1 MAKSDLRRERLNKI
15 RDKIEKKTSV
25 NRKKVEVTKT
35 EESSFMAESFP
46 IIIIGIII
54 VVFLVFYFLFN
65 TYKEVMKV
73 DNDGF
78 LLNTN
83 TLILGSKKTENDSNL
98 INTVVVKENDLIYV
112 NSFNH
117 FVDSKKEET
126 VNIEYPLFFNDGLS
140 IKNYNS
146 SVNLI
151 NNKFERTTG
160 YEGLVFSY
168 GKAFDSF
175 DYTQIDKEKYLL
187 LSYSDNVMINLYDVE
202 IKTSIN
208 KYNIPVN
215 SFMYFEENSIS
226 YYERNASGFTYKTIE
241 DVDFNSTI
249 TFYYTGGNE
258 KYEFTYE
265 AFLKGIDTLYIKDF
279 VVPDEPVEPD
289 KPIEKPE
296 EPKPSDKPNV
306 NPDDEFVWE
315 KPSVYISDIKPNVYS
330 LSAKLTVNDPAGV
343 IVKAPTF
350 TFYRNNKTFLRRTY
364 YSSANM
370 SINGLVGETTFT
382 MVGTYTYLA
391 EDMKTRIVVTFY
403 SNKITTGS
411 LDSLEPITLSFENGR
426 IYPKMIEIKDV
437 KVSSDLTAEAI
448 KGVSKIALEV
458 GDKQFFLN
466 NVQIGSII
474 NGIETLIT
482 TPESLSS
489 SSTIDYIFKFYDRED
504 NEIKLTNPAGRT
516 RTSKRAPNVS
526 IRVKDTQIDSVTLAI
541 SQKNED
547 NIVLH
552 NFIYVLTKSN
562 GEVVKQ
568 EKVTGDTIQL
578 TDLDPD
584 QIFVVTLYA
593 DMDID
598 DGRGIQ
604 KKQELASVSFTSK
617 PITTLGYINLNMEIE
632 NTTDTNISFKTNINL
647 KKTNSI
653 LINLLK
659 QFKVDLYDESGKNH
673 IRTEYISG
681 EKIAKLKNGE
691 YIDYVISNLDSNTT
705 YKMVIT
711 TFVQQGSTKYEL
723 GTTQSVEYFTTHKI
737 PAKVYIT
744 NSFTT
749 ETMTDFDIRI
759 IDVDDTIQSD
769 FVRLEFRD
777 KDKKIIDT
785 RKISVNKVEADRI
798 TYNNLKTNQFYN
810 IYVYADGYN
819 ETNLSSN
826 YKSKYLLAERSVYTE
841 SGISGKIELVSSLRV
856 PTGPN
861 IGDLRSEVKWSQM
874 LNYYNIPK
882 TIDEDGHMHI
892 YSKTGASAYT
902 YDLSEYHGEIVTVS
916 FKARAINP
924 TKKGSIYFTNWMSGT
939 TSGNYSR
946 ELTELNSDNFKS
958 FTYTVMVGNYNSFTS
973 MENVFPPITDM
984 TNGKCQGDAVGFYI
998 SGGTDEMSE
1007 YEIKDFS
1014 VHVQYSHKPYE
1025 FDENIVLEQGSWGT
1039 NVKPEL
1045 AKTDTDK
1052 RIRMNTPI
1060 FLEGGKRYR
1069 FDFDNNNN
1077 FTMYMYLFDAATGKH
1092 KQSIGWYRTGASIYV
1107 ADDAYVRVMFR
1118 YRDEAGTIKP
1128 DDINNFRIT
1137 QYTNNNLTGYSD
1149 FTYDLI
1155 TKAKVNLSD
1164 KRDEITNDD
1173 YYIKIYENDVE
1184 VISYNYQELAENST
1198 IENVIKELT
1207 LFENKEYNVELGIM
1221 IRDRYYNLSN
1231 FELSTKDEVLG
1242 ISTTTDWLFIQP
1254 YGNYILLNDLDFQ
1267 DFTTRILGEGYR
1279 YFHGVIDFQGY
1290 TIRQYSEKTD
1300 GTANTSYHRINR
1312 IEEDA
1317 VLKNLVLDV
1326 HLNNQLLNGNI
1337 YGFVRYNYGTI
1348 ENVVLNVHDTMNHE
1362 LPQKLYGLVVSY
1374 NYLKGKIN
1382 NFVVNL
1388 NGGMHLYAESG
1399 LLAYYNYGTISN
1411 GYMYGG
1417 DVTVDFPL
1425 VSGSNRVLG
1434 VLTRYNGP
1442 MSVMENVFSNISVN
1456 FPNNSS
1462 YDVAGILTYET
1473 YGTLRNAYVYG
1484 DTNPKQEKIGPIVRS
1499 DASTAKYKNIYYL
1512 SKNIYTSEFQTKAS
1526 FSSLYDKDFQYNV
1539 LGDQFIIDEMIE
1551 LGYYPQVKYTSNK
1564 MPKQDYIELPIV
1576 EVDDYADIIYM
1587 NVVDSET
1594 DSATISVSIN
1604 NPLGE
1609 EITDISITNL
1619 SSEIIS
1625 QAYKDG
1631 KTELMLRVFNP
1642 SVYKSKYP
1650 VYSITSTSA
1659 NGYLSTRKYD
1669 DGEKYL
1675 LVDMYKKINSITDF
1689 TNINKGLDQNY
1700 ILMTDLDFSGYSGFY
1715 INNFSGKFEGNNHT
1729 IKNVNL
1735 IQSGKNGLFNA
1746 VYGTM
1751 QNLTFENIYKNNSAG
1766 YHALIAVSNRY
1777 GKFYNVHVKNMTIE
1791 IGENIKNSNMYV
1803 GALIGNANQANI
1815 SYCSATDI
1823 TIKSVSESV
1832 GMNVGGLVGYGYGM
1846 FISNSFAQNVN
1857 IDIQNSVSTNGVGGL
1872 VGREAWGAVG
1882 HITNSYAT
1890 GSIKSN
1896 SSYIGGLVG
1905 QAQGYISDSWSS
1917 VDIVGDM
1924 TYLGGITSLVRQNDD
1939 AIQRSLYLGNMYSSS
1954 TDQYMHRIAG
1964 NYKSPDYNYAMSSNL
1979 INGVISEE
1987 NYGETILDYNEYLK
2001 EETYNTIF
2009 DSDAYDYSGVSSGIL
2024 PKLYAIDGETLLPN
2038 QRDNYIY
2045 KNMFNVNKMVM
2056 DKHANSVTVTLY
2068 LDNPDNYTLTNVTV
2082 EDASVEIKRNASENG
2097 ISVLEFELTPELFFD
2112 SYRLSSL
2119 SYIDSDGEEITLD
2132 RNIRLDAVFY
2142 KTLST
2147 YDDWQKVSS
2156 NIAENYLLINDLDFT
2171 GKTKI
2176 KTNVMFNRL
2185 ETPGGNLEYSIK
2197 NINLDFPTAGNYHAL
2212 IQRISTAVTNIKFE
2226 NITIT
2231 DKTSGTQSNVNVIM
2245 YNYGSIKNLKFNNI
2259 TIDAPNKYYVGSIGT
2274 HYGYTLN
2281 DVELNNINING
2292 LRYVGSLISYADN
2305 NVNAVYDNVV
2315 AKNITINAYK
2325 VGTVMAERIGGIFGE
2340 FRNGHNKN
2348 DKPVYT
2354 NFHISDSN
2362 INSDGNYVG
2371 GIGGLGEGSHCSVT
2385 NVNVTGNSYVGGF
2398 AGGQRG
2404 TYHYDNI
2411 VKDSEVSGLTSN
2423 IGGIYGNAGYVY
2435 DSFVENVKVYGLNVT
2450 TENVGGI
2457 SGYNGIVQRCGVM
2470 DTTVT
2475 NAGIKTGGVIG
2486 FTSGH
2491 HVYHSFVRDTTVT
2504 GYDKVGGLVG
2514 QVSGGGAIRYDRVFN
2529 TNVIATNNFAG
2540 GAYGYFYNDNT
2551 YGSYNEGYAE
2561 DLAIESVN
2569 VQAKY
2574 YAGGFMGGL
2583 NDEIYY
2589 SQRIREL
2596 FFEGTVNATGGQY
2609 YGIASGDDHNGELL
2623 KQPRIYAYERS
2634 LVNGNEVKN
2643 SIKEESVIN
2652 SNILDT
2658 VSFLPGYVNSSD
2670 GSVSYNES
2678 DINALYS
2685 DFILLEKNKTYEF
2698 NYDYILLPDAYQVYI
2713 YTTAKIYAGTITN
2726 GAADTYFG
2734 TTYSPSYATTLKFNV
2749 HQDCYIRINIT
2760 RKDRVNE
2767 LILKQI
2773 DNPKGV
2779 TKNNLLNATEMREEI
2794 TWGTVIGS
2802 SSTNVNSTKL
2812 NFHGSY
2818 WDFSPINQELSYVSI
2833 NDLTAYGHTASGRVS
2848 SLTTNGLVLGG
2859 YEEDRDSYL
2868 KIPSYNVPNSPITVS
2883 TRFKVSASKNY
2894 GHIFSSKNSEKQY
2907 GFGVFMHGM
2916 QIYVTLDNSHYAT
2929 GYYVPYNVPI
2939 DLSVVYFDKTI
2950 IVYVNGNQIYKNE
2963 NTRFRTIYSSYDTYI
2978 GYDRNYGASNTGH
2991 RFIGTIYDLKVFS
3004 RALDET
3010 EIQNNLIYSS
3020 GIMDA
3025 TGLDLHYDFTK
3036 TNKEYTAYYPLQKSN
3051 NATYPILN
3059 QTLHELPDGT
3069 KALENL
3075 PLLSTSKF
3083 GLESLSNNYHIYS
3096 SGIDTIN
3103 LEFDELSDDLSF
3115 VYKINDKEYSIKVE
3129 NRVYTLYYDYKS
3141 DIEII
3146 LKNTFSSKSIK
3157 LNKDDL
3163 SKHILY
3169 KDENYYVL
3177 DEDNNLYK
3185 NNKLLVND
3193 VIHLYGNLA
3202 LLNNGK
3208 IYNLDNDNILNNNS
3222 NIGILSKAIP
3232 LKSYVVNDS
3241 LIETYYNFTS
3251 INDEIMDSRMY
3262 IKDNHVYLF
3271 NTINT
3276 LNDNVVYNIYNTEE
3290 YQLALNE
3297 DGTLSSYKAPIKYP
3311 DSFAN
3316 ANINEIAFDE
3326 DSNDTIIMV
3335 RYNSSNVLIFDY
3347 VTGKELY
3354 NIGDEMT
3361 VDIFDYLF
3369 SSFSTNTYSLN
3380 NMSSEYKKSK
3390 EFMEL
3395 INDSTNNNI
3404 NDVLDN
3410 YVSSSNETSNLLRSE
3425 YVSVYN
3431 SSTNSYDIYN
3441 VNDVIKNNDDK
3452 IETYVDE
3459 DNKIVVKENENKN
3472 NHVVEG
3478 IHPLSDKVK
3487 SNFVLYDYFYN
3498 NKSNSNIKDNK
3509 NIIYIAIISLVV
3521 INLFVLSYIYGRK
3534 EKVYEK

>member
-1 MAKSDLRRERLNKI
+1 MAKKDLRSERLNKI
-15 RDKIEKKTSV
+15 RDKIDKKTSV
-25 NRKKVEVTKT
+25 SRKKINNTKT
-35 EESSFMAESFP
+35 EDYSFMSESFP

-54 VVFLVFYFLFN
+54 VLFLVFYFLFN

-83 TLILGSKKTENDSNL
+83 TLILGSKKTENDSDL
-98 INTVVVKENDLIYV
+98 INTVDVKENDLIYV
-112 NSFNH
+112 NTFRH
-117 FVDSKKEET
+117 YVDSSKEEA

-146 SVNLI
+146 NVNLI
-151 NNKFERTTG
+151 NNKFDRSTG

-175 DYTQIDKEKYLL
+175 DYTQIDQENYLL
-187 LSYSDNVMINLYDVE
+187 LSYTDNVMINLYDVE
-202 IKTSIN
+202 VKTTVN

-215 SFMYFEENSIS
+215 SFMYFEENNIS
-226 YYERNASGFTYKTIE
+226 YYERTKSGFVYKVIE
-241 DVDFNSTI
+241 DVDFNSMI

-258 KYEFTYE
+258 RYEFTYE
-265 AFLKGIDTLYIKDF
+265 TFLKGIDTLYIKDF
-279 VVPDEPVEPD
+279 IVPEEPIEPE

-296 EPKPSDKPNV
+296 DSKPSDKPNV
-306 NPDDEFVWE
+306 NPDEEFVWK
-315 KPSVYISDIKPNVYS
+315 KPSVYISDVKPNVYS
-330 LSAKLTVNDPAGV
+330 LNAKLVVNDPAGV

-350 TFYRNNKTFLRRTY
+350 TFYKNNKTFLRRTY
-364 YSSANM
+364 YNSANM
-370 SINGLVGETTFT
+370 SISGLVGETTFT

-403 SNKITTGS
+403 SNKVTTGS

-426 IYPKMIEIKDV
+426 IYPKMIEVKNV
-437 KVSSDLTAEAI
+437 KVTSDLKAEAI
-448 KGVSKIALEV
+448 KGVSKVGLQV
-458 GDKQFFLN
+458 GDKEFFLN

-474 NGIETLIT
+474 NGIETLIS

-489 SSTIDYIFKFYDRED
+489 SSTIDYVFKFYDRED
-504 NEIKLTNPAGRT
+504 NEIKLTNPGGRT

-526 IRVKDTQIDSVTLAI
+526 IRVKDTQIDSVILSI

-547 NIVLH
+547 NIALH
-552 NFIYVLTKSN
+552 NYIYVVSKSN
-562 GEVVKQ
+562 GEVIKQ
-568 EKVTGDTIQL
+568 ENVNGDLIEL
-578 TDLDPD
+578 TNLDPD

-598 DGRGIQ
+598 DGRGVQ

-632 NTTDTNISFKTNINL
+632 KTTDTTISFKTNINL

-653 LINLLK
+653 LLNLLK
-659 QFKVDLYDESGKNH
+659 QFKVDLYDESGKEH

-691 YIDYVISNLDSNTT
+691 YIDYVISNLNSNTT

-723 GTTQSVEYFTTHKI
+723 GTTQSIEYFTTHKI

-759 IDVDDTIQSD
+759 IDVDNTIQSE

-777 KDKKIIDT
+777 KDKKIIDS
-785 RKISVNKVEADRI
+785 RKLSINKIEADRI
-798 TYNNLKTNQFYN
+798 TYNNLKTNEFYN

-856 PTGPN
+856 PNGTN

-874 LNYYNIPK
+874 LNHYNIPK
-882 TIDEDGHMHI
+882 TIDEEGHMHI
-892 YSKTGASAYT
+892 YSKTAASAYT
-902 YDLSEYHGEIVTVS
+902 FDLSEYHGEIVTVS
-916 FKARAINP
+916 FKVRAINP
-924 TKKGSIYFTNWMSGT
+924 TKKGALYFTNYMSG
-939 TSGNYSR
+939 SSNGNYGR

-958 FTYTVMVGNYNSFTS
+958 FSYTVMVGNYNSYTS
-973 MENVFPPITDM
+973 MENVFPPNIDV
-984 TNGKCQGDAVGFYI
+984 TNGKCQGDAVGFLI

-1007 YEIKDFS
+1007 YEIKDFN
-1014 VHVQYSHKPYE
+1014 VYVQYSHTPYE
-1025 FDENIVLEQGSWGT
+1025 YNEDIVIEQGSWS
-1039 NVKPEL
+1039 NNANLEL
-1045 AKTDTDK
+1045 AKSDSD
-1052 RIRMNTPI
+1052 RRVRMSEQI

-1069 FDFDNNNN
+1069 FDFDNNTT
-1077 FTMYMYLFDAATGKH
+1077 FTTYMYLHDAVTGKYYAAY
-1092 KQSIGWYRTGASIYV
+1092 GWYRTGVSIFV
-1107 ADDAYVRVMFR
+1107 PKDSYVRIMFR
-1118 YRDEAGTIKP
+1118 YRDETGTIKP

-1137 QYTNNNLTGYSD
+1137 QYKNNELSGYTD

-1155 TKAKVNLSD
+1155 TKAKINLAD

-1173 YYIKIYENDVE
+1173 YYIKIYENNQE
-1184 VISYNYQELAENST
+1184 VLSYNYQELTENSSL
-1198 IENVIKELT
+1198 ENVIKELT
-1207 LFENKEYNVELGIM
+1207 LFENKDYVVELGIM
-1221 IRDRYYNLSN
+1221 IRDRYYALSN

-1242 ISTTTDWLFIQP
+1242 ISTLTDWLFIQP
-1254 YGNYILLNDLDFQ
+1254 YGHYILLNDLDFR
-1267 DFTTRILGEGYR
+1267 DFSGRILGEGYR

-1290 TIRQYSEKTD
+1290 AVNQYSENSD
-1300 GTANTSYHRINR
+1300 GTANGSYYRITR

-1317 VLKNLVLDV
+1317 VLKNLVINA

-1348 ENVVLNVHDTMNHE
+1348 ENVVLNIDDTMNHE
-1362 LPQKLYGLVVSY
+1362 LPQKLYGLVVHN
-1374 NYLKGKIN
+1374 NYLKGKIK
-1382 NFVVNL
+1382 NFVINL

-1399 LLAYYNYGTISN
+1399 LLAYNNYGTISN

-1425 VSGSNRVLG
+1425 VTGSNRSFG

-1442 MSVMENVFSNISVN
+1442 MSMMENIFSNINVN
-1456 FPNNSS
+1456 FPNNST
-1462 YDVAGILTYET
+1462 YDVTGILAYET

-1484 DTNPKQEKIGPIVRS
+1484 DTNPSQEKIGPIVRS
-1499 DASTAKYKNIYYL
+1499 DAATAKYNNIYYL
-1512 SKNIYTSEFQTKAS
+1512 SKNIYTSAFQTKAS

-1539 LGDQFIIDEMIE
+1539 LGDQFVIDEMIE
-1551 LGYYPQVKYTSNK
+1551 LGFYPQIKYTSNK
-1564 MPKQDYIELPIV
+1564 MPKQDYIELPVV

-1594 DSATISVSIN
+1594 DSANISVSIN

-1619 SSEIIS
+1619 STEIIS
-1625 QAYKDG
+1625 QTYQDG

-1642 SVYKSKYP
+1642 AVYKSKYA

-1735 IQSGKNGLFNA
+1735 VQAGKNGLFNA

-1766 YHALIAVSNRY
+1766 YHAIIALSNRY
-1777 GKFYNVHVKNMTIE
+1777 GKFYNVHVKNMIIE
-1791 IGENIKNSNMYV
+1791 IGENVKNSNMYV

-1846 FISNSFAQNVN
+1846 FLSNSFAQNVN

-1872 VGREAWGAVG
+1872 VGREAWGGVG

-1890 GSIKSN
+1890 GSIYSN
-1896 SSYIGGLVG
+1896 SSYTGGLVG

-1917 VDIVGDM
+1917 VDVVSDM
-1924 TYLGGITSLVRQNDD
+1924 TYLGGITSYVRQNAD
-1939 AIQRSLYLGNMYSSS
+1939 AVQRSLYLGNLYSSS
-1954 TDQYMHRIAG
+1954 TDQYMHRILG
-1964 NYKSPDYNYAMSSNL
+1964 NYVSPASNYAMSSNL
-1979 INGVISEE
+1979 INGLISEE
-1987 NYGETILDYNEYLK
+1987 TNGETILDYNDYLN
-2001 EETYNTIF
+2001 EDTYRTIF
-2009 DSDAYDYSGVSSGIL
+2009 EGDAFDYSQVSSGIL
-2024 PKLYAIDGETLLPN
+2024 PKLYDKDGKTLLPN

-2045 KNMFNVNKMVM
+2045 KNLFNVNKLVM

-2068 LDNPDNYTLTNVTV
+2068 LDNPDNYVLTNVV
-2082 EDASVEIKRNASENG
+2082 VDDASVEIKRNASENG

-2119 SYIDSDGEEITLD
+2119 SYIDDDGEEVTID
-2132 RNIRLDAVFY
+2132 RNIRLDAIFY

-2147 YDDWQKVSS
+2147 YDDWQKVSTTV
-2156 NIAENYLLINDLDFT
+2156 AENYLLINNLDFT
-2171 GKTKI
+2171 GKAKV
-2176 KTNVMFNRL
+2176 KTNLMFNRL
-2185 ETPGGNLEYSIK
+2185 ETPGDNLKYSIK
-2197 NINLDFPTAGNYHAL
+2197 NINLEYNQAGNYHAL
-2212 IQRISTAVTNIKFE
+2212 IQKISTAISNINFE

-2231 DKTSGTQSNVNVIM
+2231 DKTAGNQSNVNIIM
-2245 YNYGSIKNLKFNNI
+2245 YNYGSIRNLKFDNI
-2259 TIDAPNKYYVGSIGT
+2259 TIDAPSKYYVGSIGT

-2281 DVELNNINING
+2281 NVELNNVTITG
-2292 LRYVGSLISYADN
+2292 LRYVGSFLSYAAN
-2305 NVNAVYDNVV
+2305 TVNDKYDNVV
-2315 AKNITINAYK
+2315 AKNITINSYQ
-2325 VGTVMAERIGGIFGE
+2325 VGNVIPERIGGIFGE
-2340 FRNGHNKN
+2340 FRSNYNFG

-2362 INSDGNYVG
+2362 INSDGKYVG
-2371 GIGGLGEGSHCSVT
+2371 GISGIGDGSYCSVD
-2385 NVNVTGNSYVGGF
+2385 NVKVTGRSNVGGYVGS
-2398 AGGQRG
+2398 QRG
-2404 TYHYDNI
+2404 TYHYGNT
-2411 VKDSEVSGLTSN
+2411 VKNSEISGIDAS
-2423 IGGIYGNAGYVY
+2423 IGGLYGSAGYVY
-2435 DSFVENVKVYGLNVT
+2435 DSFADNVKVYGLDIDT
-2450 TENVGGI
+2450 TYVGGI
-2457 SGYNGIVQRCGVM
+2457 SGYNGIIQRSGVM
-2470 DTTVT
+2470 
-2475 NAGIKTGGVIG
+2475 NSKIINSGIQTGGIIG
-2486 FTSGH
+2486 YTAGH
-2491 HVYHSFVRDTTVT
+2491 HVYHSFIRDSIIT

-2514 QVSGGGAIRYDRVFN
+2514 EAYGGGAVRYDRVFN

-2540 GAYGYFYNDNT
+2540 GIYGYFHNVDNF
-2551 YGSYNEGYAE
+2551 GSYNEGYAE
-2561 DLAIESVN
+2561 DVAVENVN
-2569 VQAKY
+2569 VQSKY

-2583 NDEIYY
+2583 ESDIYY
-2589 SQRIREL
+2589 APRIREL
-2596 FFEGTVNATGGQY
+2596 FFAGTVNATGGSY

-2623 KQPRIYAYERS
+2623 RQPRIYAYERS
-2634 LVNGNEVKN
+2634 LINGNEVKN
-2643 SIKEESVIN
+2643 NIKEESIVN
-2652 SNILDT
+2652 SNIFDT
-2658 VSFLPGYVNSSD
+2658 VSFFPGYVNSN

-2678 DINALYS
+2678 DINAVYS
-2685 DFILLEKNKTYEF
+2685 DFIFLEKNKHYEL
-2698 NYDYILLPDAYQVYI
+2698 NLDYILVPDAYQVYI

-2726 GAADTYFG
+2726 GAADTYLG
-2734 TTYSPSYATTLKFNV
+2734 TTHAVSYVDTVRFTV
-2749 HQDCYIRINIT
+2749 HQDCFIRINIT

-2767 LILKQI
+2767 LVLKQVDI
-2773 DNPKGV
+2773 PRGV
-2779 TKNNLLNATEMREEI
+2779 TKNNLLNAIEMREEI
-2794 TWGTVIGS
+2794 TWGTAIGAAGTS
-2802 SSTNVNSTKL
+2802 INATKL

-2833 NDLTAYGHTASGRVS
+2833 NDLTAYGHTASGQVS
-2848 SLTTNGLVLGG
+2848 SLTTNGLTLAG
-2859 YEEDRDSYL
+2859 YETDRDSYL
-2868 KIPSYNVPNSPITVS
+2868 KIPSYNIPDSPITLS
-2883 TRFKVSASKNY
+2883 TRFKALASKNY
-2894 GHIFSSKNSEKQY
+2894 GYIFSSKNNTSLF
-2907 GFGVFMHGM
+2907 GFGLFVHSM
-2916 QIYVTLDNSHYAT
+2916 QLYVTLDNSHYGT
-2929 GYYVPYNVPI
+2929 GYYIPYNVPV
-2939 DLSVVYFDKTI
+2939 DVSVVYYDKTL
-2950 IVYVNGNQIYKNE
+2950 IVYVNGNQVYKNE
-2963 NTRFRTIYSSYDTYI
+2963 NTRYRTTYTSYDTYI
-2978 GYDRNYGASNTGH
+2978 GYDNNYAKNNTNY
-2991 RFIGTIYDLKVFS
+2991 RFIGTIYDLKLFN
-3004 RALDET
+3004 RALDES
-3010 EIQNNLIYSS
+3010 EIQNNLVYSS
-3020 GIMDA
+3020 GIIDS
-3025 TGLDLHYDFTK
+3025 TGLELYYDFTK

-3051 NATYPILN
+3051 NATWPILN
-3059 QTLHELPDGT
+3059 QTLNEMPDGS
-3069 KALENL
+3069 ALENIQ
-3075 PLLSTSKF
+3075 LLSTSMF
-3083 GLESLSNNYHIYS
+3083 GSGNNSNNYHIYS

-3103 LEFDELSDDLSF
+3103 LEFNELSDDLSF
-3115 VYKINDKEYSIKVE
+3115 TYKINDKEYTTKVDK
-3129 NRVYTLYYDYKS
+3129 RVYTLYYDYKS
-3141 DIEII
+3141 DIEITLNSAFNSEI
-3146 LKNTFSSKSIK
+3146 IK
-3157 LNKDDL
+3157 LNSDDL

-3169 KDENYYVL
+3169 RKGNYYVL
-3177 DEDNNLYK
+3177 DEENKLYK

-3193 VIHLYGNLA
+3193 VVHLYGDLA

-3208 IYNLDNDNILNNNS
+3208 IYNLNDDNILNNNS
-3222 NIGILSKAIP
+3222 NLGILSKSIP
-3232 LKSYVVNDS
+3232 LKTYVLNDS
-3241 LIETYYNFTS
+3241 LIETYYNFTL
-3251 INDEIMDSRMY
+3251 INEEVMDSRMF

-3271 NTINT
+3271 NTVDT
-3276 LNDNVVYNIYNTEE
+3276 RNDNVVYNIYNTEE
-3290 YQLALNE
+3290 YQIVLNN
-3297 DGTLSSYKAPIKYP
+3297 DGTLSSYKASIKYP

-3326 DSNDTIIMV
+3326 DSNETIIMI
-3335 RYNSSNVLIFDY
+3335 RYNSGNILIFDY

-3354 NIGDEMT
+3354 NFGEEMT
-3361 VDIFDYLF
+3361 VDIFEYLS
-3369 SSFSTNTYSLN
+3369 SSFSNNTYSLN
-3380 NMSSEYKKSK
+3380 SMSSEYRQSK
-3390 EFMEL
+3390 EFMNL
-3395 INDSTNNNI
+3395 LNDSSNNNV
-3404 NDVLDN
+3404 NDIIDN
-3410 YVSSSNETSNLLRSE
+3410 YVSSSNDTSNLLRSE
-3425 YVSVYN
+3425 YISVYN
-3431 SSTNSYDIYN
+3431 SSTKLYDIYN
-3441 VNDVIKNNDDK
+3441 INDVVKNNDDK

-3459 DNKIVVKENENKN
+3459 NNKIVVKEKDDKN
-3472 NHVVEG
+3472 NHVVDD
-3478 IHPLSDKVK
+3478 IKPLSDKVK

-3498 NKSNSNIKDNK
+3498 NKSNSSVKNNK
-3509 NIIYIAIISLVV
+3509 NIIYIIIISLVV
-3521 INLFVLSYIYGRK
+3521 INLVILSYVYGRK
-3534 EKVYEK
+3534 EKEYEK